1 MTDSFETATVRMLSS
16 LRQDMRDFVRVVCD
30 DPELDQPLREL
41 AAGAVL
47 YGLTPGD
54 IIPDSSSPPLG
65 FVDDALALRVVLE
78 IIAKEAP
85 ERFDSYCDRLPEMC
99 ETLDDDL
106 DAAKAYLGDLYEP
119 FVQRVRLA
127 VNMEFKGKNA
137 KGALEDAEWME
148 TELAVLA
155 VKLEFKEET
164 VQAAARKV
172 ATLLP
177 QFRAKLG
184 RSKI

>member
-1 MTDSFETATVRMLSS
+1 MTEPFETVTARMLSG

-30 DPELDQPLREL
+30 DPELDDSYREL

-78 IIAKEAP
+78 IIAEKAP
-85 ERFDSYCDRLPEMC
+85 DRFETYRDRLPEMC
-99 ETLDDDL
+99 DTLDDDL
-106 DAAKAYLGDLYEP
+106 DSAKAYLGELYDP
-119 FVQRVRLA
+119 FVQRVSQA
-127 VNMEFKGKNA
+127 ITMEFKGKNA
-137 KGALEDAEWME
+137 KGALEDPEWMDN
-148 TELAVLA
+148 ELAVLG
-155 VKLEFKEET
+155 VKLEFKEES
-164 VQAAARKV
+164 VQAAARRV
-172 ATLLP
+172 STLLP

-184 RSKI
+184 RR